1 MRHTKPWEGP
11 TSAPQT
17 SELDPSAYSGLPG
30 LLSRTD
36 SPGRCPPFCSSM
48 ETPFQSHPTRCLPCK
63 WQRPDLKPGASTST
77 APQLPPCLQL
87 VPMVRAQL
95 FGDLVRLN
103 GHRCKRNAILFP
115 LISMAFSHLAPLRP
129 HSASLCSERKSLKLA
144 AVNRL

>member
-1 MRHTKPWEGP
+1 MRHTELWEGP

-17 SELDPSAYSGLPG
+17 SELGASAYSGLPG
-30 LLSRTD
+30 RLSPTD
-36 SPGRCPPFCSSM
+36 SLGCCPPLCNSM

-77 APQLPPCLQL
+77 ALQHPPRLQL
-87 VPMVRAQL
+87 VPIVRAQL
-95 FGDLVRLN
+95 FRDLVRLK